1 MRKVQMLSPQML
13 SPQTLSPQTLSPQ
26 MLENHAY
33 TARFDRFG
41 VAFRTSNCG
50 RFAQLLRP
58 SGQPIVDVSN
68 VSNAGTNGCDVIPC
82 ERCGSLARVGH
93 GYCLSCV
100 LQQGLEYDG
109 ENAGHWDEVLE
120 EVNVRGAEWR
130 IGNYQILQEIGRG
143 GMGLIYRARQRNS
156 QRIVA
161 LKRILS
167 VYADSRETLARFRRE
182 AVTVAT
188 LRHPNILPIYELG
201 ETEDGLP
208 FFTMKHASGG
218 TLLEAARSLRHDPR
232 QSVRLIAKV
241 SRAMEY
247 AHGEGV
253 LHRDLK
259 PGNIL
264 LDEHGEP
271 LVSDFGLAK
280 SLEVPTDLTR
290 TLTSFGTPGFIA
302 PEQAHGPAKDLN
314 SAADIYSIGAV
325 LFYLLTGRPPFVG
338 ENALAVI
345 KEAADKPAPKL
356 RTLAPELDRA
366 LEIICAKCLEREPDA
381 RYFSAADLAGDLE
394 RWLQGRAIVA
404 RRFPMPVRVWRWS
417 KRNPKFAGALAAGVV
432 LAVINLLAAFAI
444 SHLLSIAGHD
454 RLTHH
459 TVASLRFQDLHELNT
474 SLNSVTEAMKSL
486 DTADA
491 KKDAAPGSIE
501 EADANVHASAARQGT
516 DLAD

>member
-1 MRKVQMLSPQML
+1 MREEYTVFPQNL
-13 SPQTLSPQTLSPQ
+13 GNDANTS
-26 MLENHAY
+26 
-33 TARFDRFG
+33 RFADRFG
-41 VAFRTSNCG
+41 VTLRTSSCG
-50 RFAQLLRP
+50 RFAQLLQP
-58 SGQPIVDVSN
+58 SGQSIVDVGN

-82 ERCGSLARVGH
+82 ERCGSPARVGR

-100 LQQGLEYDG
+100 LQQGLEDDG
-109 ENAGHWDEVLE
+109 ENAAQWDDVLE

-130 IGNYQILQEIGRG
+130 IGNYQILKEIGRG
-143 GMGLIYRARQRNS
+143 GMGVIYRARQRNS

-167 VYADSRETLARFRRE
+167 VHTDSRETLARFRRE
-182 AVTVAT
+182 AVTVAS

-208 FFTMKHASGG
+208 FFTMKHAPGG

-241 SRAMEY
+241 SRAMQY

-271 LVSDFGLAK
+271 MVSDFGLAK
-280 SLEVPTDLTR
+280 SLDMPTDLTR

-314 SAADIYSIGAV
+314 PAADIYSIGAV

-345 KEAADKPAPKL
+345 KEAADKRAPKL
-356 RTLAPELDRA
+356 RTLAPELDRD

-381 RYFSAADLAGDLE
+381 RYFSAADLADDLE
-394 RWLQGRAIVA
+394 RWLQGRTIVA
-404 RRFPMPVRVWRWS
+404 RRLAMPVRVWRWS
-417 KRNPKFAGALAAGVV
+417 KRNPKFAGALAASVI
-432 LAVINLLAAFAI
+432 LAVLNLLAAFTI
-444 SHLLSIAGHD
+444 SHLLSIVGPD

-459 TVASLRFQDLHELNT
+459 TVASVRFQDLRELT
-474 SLNSVTEAMKSL
+474 STLNSVTEAMKSL
-486 DTADA
+486 DSADTKTNRA
-491 KKDAAPGSIE
+491 DRSTE
-501 EADANVHASAARQGT
+501 EAEADERASAARQGT
-516 DLAD
+516 DP

>member
-1 MRKVQMLSPQML
+1 MGKEYTLFPQE
-13 SPQTLSPQTLSPQ
+13 
-26 MLENHAY
+26 LEDDAH
-33 TARFDRFG
+33 TARFADRVG
-41 VAFRTSNCG
+41 VSSRTSSCG
-50 RFAQLLRP
+50 RFAQLLWP
-58 SGQPIVDVSN
+58 SRQPIVDVSDAPN
-68 VSNAGTNGCDVIPC
+68 PDTNRSDVIPC
-82 ERCGSLARVGH
+82 ERCGSPARVGR

-109 ENAGHWDEVLE
+109 ENARHWDDVLE
-120 EVNVRGAEWR
+120 EVNVRGAEWC

-143 GMGLIYRARQRNS
+143 GMGVIYRARQRNS

-167 VYADSRETLARFRRE
+167 VHAESRETLARFRRE
-182 AVTVAT
+182 AATVAS

-208 FFTMKHASGG
+208 FFTMKHAPGG
-218 TLLEAARSLRHDPR
+218 TLLEAARSLRPDPR
-232 QSVRLIAKV
+232 RSVRLIAKV

-247 AHGEGV
+247 AHGERV

-280 SLEVPTDLTR
+280 SLEMPTDLTR

-314 SAADIYSIGAV
+314 PAADIYSIGAG

-356 RTLAPELDRA
+356 RTLAPELDRD
-366 LEIICAKCLEREPDA
+366 LEIICAKCLEREPEA
-381 RYFSAADLAGDLE
+381 RYFSAGDLAEDLE
-394 RWLQGRAIVA
+394 RWLEGRAIVA
-404 RRFPMPVRVWRWS
+404 RRLAVPVRVWHWS
-417 KRNPKFAGALAAGVV
+417 KRSPKFAGALAASVI
-432 LAVINLLAAFAI
+432 LAVLNLLAAFTI
-444 SHLLSIAGHD
+444 SHLLSIVGHD
-454 RLTHH
+454 RLAHH
-459 TVASLRFQDLHELNT
+459 TVTSVRFEDLRELT
-474 SLNSVTEAMKSL
+474 ATLNSVTEMKSV
-486 DTADA
+486 DSADA
-491 KKDAAPGSIE
+491 KTNLADRSTE
-501 EADANVHASAARQGT
+501 EAEADERASADRQGT
-516 DLAD
+516 EL

>member
-1 MRKVQMLSPQML
+1 MGKQRMVFPQN
-13 SPQTLSPQTLSPQ
+13 
-26 MLENHAY
+26 LEISADSE
-33 TARFDRFG
+33 RFAGRFG
-41 VAFRTSNCG
+41 AIPSTSTCG
-50 RFAQLLRP
+50 RFAQLLQP
-58 SGQPIVDVSN
+58 SPTNQGVRDITHSVQIGGN
-68 VSNAGTNGCDVIPC
+68 VAPC
-82 ERCGSLARVGH
+82 ERCGSPARVGH

-100 LQQGLEYDG
+100 LQQGLECDG

-130 IGNYQILQEIGRG
+130 IGNYQILKEIGRG
-143 GMGLIYRARQRNS
+143 GMGVIYRARRRNS

-167 VYADSRETLARFRRE
+167 VHADSRETLARFRRE
-182 AVTVAT
+182 AVIVAS

-208 FFTMKHASGG
+208 FFTMKHAPSG

-232 QSVRLIAKV
+232 RSVRLIAKV
-241 SRAMEY
+241 CRAMQY

-271 LVSDFGLAK
+271 MVSDFGLAK
-280 SLEVPTDLTR
+280 SLDTPTDLTR
-290 TLTSFGTPGFIA
+290 TLTSFGTPGFVA

-314 SAADIYSIGAV
+314 RAADIYSIGAL

-345 KEAADKPAPKL
+345 KEAADKRAPKL
-356 RTLAPELDRA
+356 RTLAPELDRD

-381 RYFSAADLAGDLE
+381 RYFSAADLADDLE
-394 RWLQGRAIVA
+394 RWLQGRTIVA
-404 RRFPMPVRVWRWS
+404 RRLFVPVRVWRWS
-417 KRNPKFAGALAAGVV
+417 KRNPKLAGALAASAV
-432 LAVINLLAAFAI
+432 LAVLNLLAAFTI
-444 SHLLSIAGHD
+444 SHLLSTGGHT
-454 RLTHH
+454 RRAHH
-459 TVASLRFQDLHELNT
+459 TVASVRFQDLRELT
-474 SLNSVTEAMKSL
+474 ATLNSVTEAMKSL
-486 DTADA
+486 DTPEIQI
-491 KKDAAPGSIE
+491 DAAPASIE
-501 EADANVHASAARQGT
+501 EAESDVHVGAAREGA
-516 DLAD
+516 DLAH

>member
-1 MRKVQMLSPQML
+1 MGKEYTLFPQE
-13 SPQTLSPQTLSPQ
+13 
-26 MLENHAY
+26 LEDDAH
-33 TARFDRFG
+33 TARFADRFG
-41 VAFRTSNCG
+41 VSSRTSSCG

-58 SGQPIVDVSN
+58 SRQPIVDVRDAPNPGTNRSN
-68 VSNAGTNGCDVIPC
+68 VTPC
-82 ERCGSLARVGH
+82 ERCGSPARVGH

-100 LQQGLEYDG
+100 LQQGLECIG
-109 ENAGHWDEVLE
+109 EPAGHWDDVLE

-143 GMGLIYRARQRNS
+143 GTGVIYRARQRNP

-167 VYADSRETLARFRRE
+167 VHADSRETLARFRRE
-182 AVTVAT
+182 AVILAN

-208 FFTMKHASGG
+208 FFTMKHAPGG

-232 QSVRLIAKV
+232 RSVRLVAKV
-241 SRAMEY
+241 SRAMQY
-247 AHGEGV
+247 AHREGV

-280 SLEVPTDLTR
+280 SLETPTDLTR

-302 PEQAHGPAKDLN
+302 PEQAYGPARNLKP
-314 SAADIYSIGAV
+314 AADIYSIGAV
-325 LFYLLTGRPPFVG
+325 LFYLLTGRPPFIG

-356 RTLAPELDRA
+356 RTLAPKLDRD
-366 LEIICAKCLEREPDA
+366 LEIICAKCLEREPEA
-381 RYFSAADLAGDLE
+381 RYFSVGDLAEDLE
-394 RWLQGRAIVA
+394 RWLEGRTIIA
-404 RRFPMPVRVWRWS
+404 RRLPVPVRLWRWS
-417 KRNPKFAGALAAGVV
+417 KRNPKFAGALAASVA
-432 LAVINLLAAFAI
+432 LAVLNLLAALTI
-444 SHLLSIAGHD
+444 SHLLSIVGHY
-454 RLTHH
+454 RLAHH
-459 TVASLRFQDLHELNT
+459 TVPSVRFQDLRELT
-474 SLNSVTEAMKSL
+474 ATLNAGTEAMKSL

-491 KKDAAPGSIE
+491 KIDAASTE
-501 EADANVHASAARQGT
+501 EAEPDVRASAARQGT
-516 DLAD
+516 VAD